1 MSFSRRFSLVP
12 LFCCLFLLILCGSVA
27 ARADLVPVLDG
38 APVSLGGGLYAY
50 NYEIDLSPGG
60 ELSPDETAGETPAGT
75 FVTLYDINGY
85 VSSSTSATDWS
96 LTTQLLGVT
105 PSSVSPT
112 DDPTLENVTFYY
124 NGPSGVLG
132 PQTYFGFQ
140 VVSTLDGSNWGT
152 FTSQST
158 NASSFAQP
166 GIAMNSGPVNTQ
178 TNQDI
183 GGVLLPSI
191 PGVPEPA
198 SITLLAAGLVGLLAK
213 RKLRA

>member
-1 MSFSRRFSLVP
+1 MSFSRLFSLVP
-12 LFCCLFLLILCGSVA
+12 LFACLFLLILCGSVA

-60 ELSPDETAGETPAGT
+60 ELSPDETSGETPAGT

-85 VSSSTSATDWS
+85 VSSSTTATDWS

-105 PSSVSPT
+105 PSSLSPT
-112 DDPTLENVTFYY
+112 DDATLENVTFYY
-124 NGPSGVLG
+124 NGPSGVVG
-132 PQTYFGFQ
+132 PEVYLGFQ

-158 NASSFAQP
+158 IASSFSQP
-166 GIAMNSGPVNTQ
+166 GIAMTSGPVNPKTDQ
-178 TNQDI
+178 EI

-198 SITLLAAGLVGLLAK
+198 SIALLASGLVGLLAK